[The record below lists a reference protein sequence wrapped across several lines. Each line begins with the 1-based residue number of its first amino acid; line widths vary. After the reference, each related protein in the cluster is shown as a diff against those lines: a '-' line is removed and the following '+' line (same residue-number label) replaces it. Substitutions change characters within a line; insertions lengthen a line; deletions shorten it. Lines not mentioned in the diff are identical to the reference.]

1 MVSAVVLAHIC
12 SRNSRRVSGYLFVG
26 IGQLPPYLLQLPN
39 HDVLVDAPADE
50 QQHQNA
56 ARKQGDESYAA
67 GQPGLFEFQPA
78 HLEQGLHFGKT
89 ALRLFYPLVEADVI
103 GCPHRFEGVFIIA
116 HFFVQIGLGG
126 IDRG

>member
-1 MVSAVVLAHIC
+1 M
-12 SRNSRRVSGYLFVG
+12 
-26 IGQLPPYLLQLPN
+26 
-39 HDVLVDAPADE
+39 
-50 QQHQNA
+50 HQNA